1 MPASRNARAITFAPR
16 SCPSSPGFATS
27 TRILTSTISN
37 HLTTE
42 CTGVHRGR
50 REGSQYSLFFCD
62 PPCPLWLRSLDI
74 ETSPHIPASHAAIRF
89 PCPRDLLHILRF
101 GQLALFVV
109 FADGHLHAII
119 ASGKHI
125 RTLQGEHQEHVRRPD
140 SDALHLRQMLDHLF
154 VCQFMQSRKIE
165 QSTRRLRR
173 QVL

>member
-27 TRILTSTISN
+27 TRILRSAIKH

-42 CTGVHRGR
+42 DTGFTEASQ
-50 REGSQYSLFFCD
+50 EGAEDSSVLSD
-62 PPCPLWLRSLDI
+62 
-74 ETSPHIPASHAAIRF
+74 SPHIPASDAAIRF
-89 PCPRDLLHILRF
+89 PCPRDLLHILWF

-125 RTLQGEHQEHVRRPD
+125 RTLQGEHQEHVRGPD
-140 SDALHLRQMLDHLF
+140 SDALHLRYVLDHLF
-154 VCQFMQSRKIE
+154 VCQFVQSRKIE
-165 QSTRRLRR
+165 QSNRGLRR
-173 QVL
+173 QVP